1 MIRERI
7 QDLNEYD
14 QQASQTGAALSTF
27 LLGAV
32 AGAAVA
38 LLLAPQPGR
47 ESRTWLKNN
56 ARRLREGA
64 GEKLGGMKE
73 AVEDTAHTVREA
85 VDSGKEVLRESVAA
99 GRSAYSRVRSA
110 AETMTNPTI

>member
-1 MIRERI
+1 MIRDRT

-14 QQASQTGAALSTF
+14 PARQAGSTLSMF
-27 LLGAV
+27 LLGAA

-64 GEKLGGMKE
+64 GERIGGMKE
-73 AVEDTAHTVREA
+73 AVEDTASTVRDA

-99 GRSAYSRVRSA
+99 GKSAYSRVRSA
-110 AETMTNPTI
+110 AETLTNPTV